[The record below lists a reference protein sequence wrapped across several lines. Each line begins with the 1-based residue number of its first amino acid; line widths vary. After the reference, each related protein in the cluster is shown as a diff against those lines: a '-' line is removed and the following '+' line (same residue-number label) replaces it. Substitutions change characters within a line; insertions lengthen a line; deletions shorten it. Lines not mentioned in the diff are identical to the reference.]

1 MKNKIKFTIPNT
13 PPSLNKIKGQPFGY
27 VSRIKKEW
35 SNILYVYSYNAGW
48 RPAEKK
54 GHYRNARIVLRFP
67 DKKRRDLDNF
77 LKVLLDSLS
86 LADLI
91 FDDDVVHLN
100 YTLQVKI
107 GTGKRET
114 QIELW

>member
-1 MKNKIKFTIPNT
+1 MKIKFIVPDQT
-13 PPSLNKIKGQPFGY
+13 PPSLNEIIGKPFGQ
-27 VSRIKKEW
+27 VAGIKKSW
-35 SNILYVYSYNAGW
+35 ADAIYVLAYQAGW

-67 DKKRRDLDNF
+67 DKKKRDADNF

-91 FDDDVVHLN
+91 FDDDVLHLN

-114 QIELW
+114 EIELW